1 MAVSILCTWLSNIV
15 QVMDSVVRLVK
26 TYIQLCQGGC
36 LLFLNWAVKFFF
48 DVRGVCCIVEFFQGE
63 DTVKQLK
70 GRRDTHTLEDYMA
83 EVGQRKNSLSLRLSL
98 PLSVSFPLS
107 LSLSLTLSLY
117 LSLCVCAF
125 FFFAS
130 NSGVFFI
137 LFSAA
142 EMLDRKRFADFML

>member
-1 MAVSILCTWLSNIV
+1 
-15 QVMDSVVRLVK
+15 MDSVVRLVK

-107 LSLSLTLSLY
+107 LSLSLSLSISLFVCVPSFFLLQIQACFLFY
-117 LSLCVCAF
+117 LVQLKC
-125 FFFAS
+125 
-130 NSGVFFI
+130 
-137 LFSAA
+137 
-142 EMLDRKRFADFML
+142 

>member
-1 MAVSILCTWLSNIV
+1 
-15 QVMDSVVRLVK
+15 MDSVVRLVK

-63 DTVKQLK
+63 DTAKQLK

-98 PLSVSFPLS
+98 PLSVSLPLSLYVS
-107 LSLSLTLSLY
+107 LSLS
-117 LSLCVCAF
+117 VHVPF
-125 FFFAS
+125 FFLNSFFAS
-130 NSGVFFI
+130 NSGM
-137 LFSAA
+137 LFY
-142 EMLDRKRFADFML
+142 LVQLKC